1 MKKVFAV
8 IIALI
13 VIIMF
18 IYIITGAF
26 SSKDKT
32 SNKLTVKN
40 YFASYKDNKWGVIDS
55 NGDTVIDPSYQEM
68 IIVPDEKTDVF
79 YVHMMLIM
87 KQESI
92 KLRH

>member
-1 MKKVFAV
+1 MSKGKRYEATQPKLNMKKVFAV

-40 YFASYKDNKWGVIDS
+40 DFSLTFFCFFG
-55 NGDTVIDPSYQEM
+55 TLLL
-68 IIVPDEKTDVF
+68 F
-79 YVHMMLIM
+79 
-87 KQESI
+87 
-92 KLRH
+92 